1 MKPQNTKIIVCLL
14 LTIFLFTVFTS
25 CANTDSNDTNLERT
39 VLLGLLE
46 ELEALNISDETKK
59 TLHEVYKYWK
69 GKTTSELATSYMS
82 EEAKTAIDHGMFTP
96 GNYFYNGIGHVTVD
110 YPKVLAIGYE
120 GIIKE
125 TKV

>member
-46 ELEALNISDETKK
+46 ELEALNISDETKSRINAIASVALNENAK
-59 TLHEVYKYWK
+59 VSEILEATADLNKIKNEFLDEPLIFID
-69 GKTTSELATSYMS
+69 SEL
-82 EEAKTAIDHGMFTP
+82 
-96 GNYFYNGIGHVTVD
+96 
-110 YPKVLAIGYE
+110 
-120 GIIKE
+120 
-125 TKV
+125 